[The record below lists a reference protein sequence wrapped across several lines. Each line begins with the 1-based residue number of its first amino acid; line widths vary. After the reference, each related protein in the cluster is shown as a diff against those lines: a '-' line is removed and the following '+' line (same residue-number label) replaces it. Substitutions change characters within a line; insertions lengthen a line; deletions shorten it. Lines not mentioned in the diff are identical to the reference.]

1 MIGFEKH
8 ILPNGLKLLI
18 HRDVS
23 SPMAVVNILYGV
35 GARDEDE
42 ERTGFAHLFEH
53 LMFGGSKHIPEFDTP
68 LEKTGGENNAFTNN
82 DITNYY
88 VTIPAVNL
96 ETAFWLESDRMLDLA
111 FSEKSLEVQRKV
123 VIEEFKQRYLNQPYG
138 DAWLHLRPLAW
149 KVHPYRWAT
158 IGKEISHIE
167 NATMEDVRAFYQKW
181 YNPGNAIMCV
191 AGNVDPDNILK
202 MTEQWFGSIQK
213 PHAAVHQIPAEPQ
226 QTERRHLTLQ
236 REVPFRS
243 MYRAYHMPSRLDP
256 DYRACDMISDMLSN
270 GPSSRLYQRLVK
282 NRNLFSGLNAYISGD
297 ADPGLMIVQGELS
310 DGVGFDEACK
320 AVDDELRQIADG
332 QFSNDELEKVKNKVE
347 SAFEFSKTSML
358 NNAMNLC
365 QYEWLGDA
373 AMLNQEVERYRSVTR
388 EDLIKVAQQVFR
400 DNNLS
405 ELFYEPISK

>member
-53 LMFGGSKHIPEFDTP
+53 LMFGGSKHIPEYDTP

-167 NATMEDVRAFYQKW
+167 NATMEDVKAFYQKW

-213 PHAAVHQIPAEPQ
+213 PHVAVHHIPAEPQ

-243 MYRAYHMPSRLDP
+243 MYRAWHMPARLDP

-388 EDLIKVAQQVFR
+388 DELIKVAQQVFR